1 LWVVRLG
8 VGGELGKDGLSFIAG
23 EAGDVGDGV
32 FVGVWI
38 LGDVGG
44 MNLK

>member
-1 LWVVRLG
+1 LG
-8 VGGELGKDGLSFIAG
+8 FFAG

-32 FVGVWI
+32 FVGAGI

-44 MNLK
+44 MDLEGEAGLCEEFAASRRG